1 MAEVEALWLKEA
13 LRRDREIEAGIARL
27 IPSDEFERGI
37 QARFDEIGLSSRRSS
52 IRKRPP
58 GRSADRFSRRSVS

>member
-1 MAEVEALWLKEA
+1 MSTLRRDAFLGEANELWLKEA
-13 LRRDREIEAGIARL
+13 LRRDREIQAGIARL
-27 IPSDEFERGI
+27 IPSDEFERRI

-58 GRSADRFSRRSVS
+58 G